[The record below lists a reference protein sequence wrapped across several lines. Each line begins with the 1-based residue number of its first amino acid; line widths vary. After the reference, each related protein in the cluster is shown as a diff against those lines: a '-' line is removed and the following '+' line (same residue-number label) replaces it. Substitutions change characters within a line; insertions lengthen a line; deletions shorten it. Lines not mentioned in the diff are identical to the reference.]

1 MKRQQTTWSILSAS
15 WAAAIMLLSASVA
28 PAAPMVIDG
37 ASSITVD
44 NGLTSFSVSKT
55 NGRMSGLTLGTQPLM
70 DESGARGYFSA
81 NVGDIGV
88 SGSTYWEMGFA
99 GTTASYTAGPNFVDI
114 ALHYPASA
122 SMPMD
127 VTQHY
132 ALRDG
137 ETGFH
142 VYADVHHT
150 TAMANKRIEEMRF
163 VMRGNPSLFTHHL
176 VGDRHAI
183 MPTPAETTAL
193 PDLQDATDQL
203 PPGTAYEVETGKDV
217 YTKYDWSTYLDE
229 TPTWGFYGANYGAW
243 VVQANHETLIGG
255 PTKQELTVHQ
265 TNTTPVLLGMLVGQ
279 HYSTPGSVETVDNY
293 DRAFGPFY
301 VHLNSGTDAAALAA
315 DAATYADPNVHR
327 AFYDSLNMPGWVTT
341 ANRGAAT
348 GTLNFA
354 SGAPAAG
361 ATIVLADN
369 NADFQF
375 SKQGYQYWTHANADG
390 SFELPNVRPGT
401 YRLSAYQEGT
411 LGELRVDNVTIG
423 AGAPSLLGMLSWQP
437 PERGSDLW
445 QIGTFDRKAGEF
457 RHGDN
462 YEYRAYGLWDQY
474 ASEFPNDVD
483 FVIGQSD
490 EATDWNFAH
499 WERAVAGH
507 SPQWNVLFEPGDLPG
522 NKIVTLTIAIAGQQG
537 GNLRV
542 RINGT
547 TVLNSQSL
555 QYSASVLSRSGMSSG
570 YSSVEVQ
577 FSSNLLVDG
586 VNTLQLSH
594 ASPHASDTKQGIV
607 YDALRL
613 EIDALL
619 GDFDNNGVVN
629 GSDYLAWQ
637 RGASPNPNSEID
649 LTYWRA
655 NFGKTTASL
664 LGGIASVPEPNARAL
679 AALTIAALAVCRRKL
694 TSST

>member
-1 MKRQQTTWSILSAS
+1 MRRYRSLQVSCSAS
-15 WAAAIMLLSASVA
+15 LAVALWLL
-28 PAAPMVIDG
+28 PAAVSPAVPMITDS
-37 ASSITVD
+37 ASSITVA
-44 NGLTSFSVSKT
+44 NGLASFSVSKT
-55 NGRMSGLTLGTQPLM
+55 NGRMTGLMLGAEPLM

-88 SGSTYWEMGFA
+88 SGSTYWEMGFT
-99 GTTASYTAGPNFVDI
+99 GTTASYTTGPDFVDI
-114 ALHYPASA
+114 ALHYPAST

-132 ALRDG
+132 VLRDG
-137 ETGFH
+137 ESGFH

-150 TAMANKRIEEMRF
+150 TAMADKRIEEMRF
-163 VMRGNPSLFTHHL
+163 VMRGNPSLFTHHW

-183 MPTPAETTAL
+183 MPTPAEHVAGTN
-193 PDLQDATDQL
+193 LQDATELL
-203 PPGTAYEVETGKDV
+203 PAGTAYEAETGKNV
-217 YTKYDWSTYLDE
+217 YTKYDWAAYVDE
-229 TPTWGFYGANYGAW
+229 TPIHGFYGSNYGAW
-243 VVQANHETLIGG
+243 VVQANRETLLGG

-265 TNTTPVLLGMLVGQ
+265 TDTTPVLLGMLVGQ
-279 HYSTPGSVETVDNY
+279 HYSTPGSVETVGNY
-293 DRAFGPFY
+293 DRSLGPFY
-301 VHLNSGTDAAALAA
+301 VHLNSGSDATALAT
-315 DAATYADPNVHR
+315 DAATYADPEVHR
-327 AFYDSLNMPGWVTT
+327 EFYDALDAPGWVTT
-341 ANRGAAT
+341 ASRGSAG

-354 SGAPAAG
+354 SGPPAAG
-361 ATIVLADN
+361 AMVVLADN
-369 NADFQF
+369 NTDFQF
-375 SKQGYQYWTHANADG
+375 SKQGYQYWTRAGADG

-411 LGELRVDNVTIG
+411 FGELRMDNVTIG
-423 AGAPSLLGMLSWQP
+423 ASASHQLGTLAWQP
-437 PERGSDLW
+437 PERGTDLW

-462 YEYRAYGLWDQY
+462 YEYRAYGLWDRY
-474 ASEFPNDVD
+474 ATDFPNDVD

-490 EATDWNFAH
+490 EGTDWNFAH

-507 SPQWNVLFEPGDLPG
+507 SPQWNVLFEPGDLPSD
-522 NKIVTLTIAIAGQQG
+522 KTLTLTIAIAGQQG

-570 YSSVEVQ
+570 YSAVEVQ

-586 VNTLQLSH
+586 MNTLQLSH
-594 ASPHASDTKQGIV
+594 ASPHTTDTKQGII

-619 GDFDNNGVVN
+619 GDFDNNGVVD

-637 RGASPNPNSEID
+637 RGASPNPSSEVD

-655 NFGKTTASL
+655 NFGKTMAALGVTA
-664 LGGIASVPEPNARAL
+664 AAPEPHSAVL
-679 AALTIAALAVCRRKL
+679 AALAIAVLAIRRRSV